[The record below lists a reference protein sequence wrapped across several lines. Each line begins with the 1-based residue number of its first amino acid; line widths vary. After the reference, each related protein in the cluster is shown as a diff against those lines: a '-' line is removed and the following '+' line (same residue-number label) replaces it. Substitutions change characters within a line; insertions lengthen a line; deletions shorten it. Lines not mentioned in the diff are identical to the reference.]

1 MPFWYLEPAPSQLEI
16 CQGTAVTAETVIEED
31 TTVYAHWRL
40 PGDVNG
46 DGKVNTAD
54 VSLLAKYV
62 KAHGEGVSIVPG
74 SGDVNG
80 DGKVNTADVSL
91 LAKFVKARGQGV
103 VIH

>member
-1 MPFWYLEPAPSQLEI
+1 MSCLFPPARAAGCSWVGIWSPRPPSF
-16 CQGTAVTAETVIEED
+16 EED
-31 TTVYAHWRL
+31 ATVYAHWRL

-62 KAHGEGVSIVPG
+62 KAHGQGVTIVPG

-91 LAKFVKARGQGV
+91 LAKFVKAHGEGV

>member
-1 MPFWYLEPAPSQLEI
+1 M
-16 CQGTAVTAETVIEED
+16 
-31 TTVYAHWRL
+31 
-40 PGDVNG
+40 NG

-54 VSLLAKYV
+54 VTLLSKYV
-62 KAHGEGVSIVPG
+62 KARGQGVTIVPG